1 MRFFYNLFFDP
12 PVLANLLVDLDEP
25 FT

>member
-12 PVLANLLVDLDEP
+12 PVPQILVDLDEP